1 MTVHSL
7 HTQVEA
13 ALTND
18 PDNDELLKLK
28 ADLTV
33 SDVMCVY
40 MHLFMMVWHLTGST

>member
-33 SDVMCVY
+33 SGVICVTIY
-40 MHLFMMVWHLTGST
+40 TCL